1 MIGLSKREIS
11 PIDVY
16 NLLPRTN
23 CERCGEKSCMAF
35 ASKLVNREATI
46 EGCPPLLERGY
57 EEAYKKLWHL
67 LKPPVK
73 EITIGTGERAVKIGG
88 QFVMYRHKLAY
99 FNPTA
104 IAIDVTDELPHNE
117 LLKRVKE
124 VEGFS
129 YTYLGQELKLN
140 LIAVR
145 STSNDPAKFGMTVKK
160 IAENTNLPLALCSF
174 DSSVLEAGL
183 KAIPE
188 KRPLIHAATKDNW
201 KDMADLALMYKC
213 PLALSAPNDLK
224 LLKSM
229 TKALMEYGVKDLALD
244 PGTLPGKGL
253 KDTLNNF
260 TMLRRISC
268 EERDELLG
276 FPLIGTPI
284 VAWTEHEKEP
294 EVAKWK
300 EAYTASML
308 ITRYADLLI
317 MHSTDGWT
325 LLPITILRQNLYT
338 DPRKPSA
345 VKPGLRIF
353 GEPDEKSP
361 VMFTTN
367 FALTYY
373 TVASDIES
381 SDISNK
387 CYLLV
392 IDSEGI
398 GVQSAAA
405 RSRMVRKGGLTAESV
420 AEAIRE
426 TSIEEKVKHRTLII
440 PGLAAQLSGEI
451 EDLTGWK
458 VLIGPSSSSEIP
470 KFLEEHWYGKKGS

>member
-1 MIGLSKREIS
+1 LSKKEIS

-16 NLLPRTN
+16 ELLPRTN
-23 CERCGEKSCMAF
+23 CEGCGEKTCMAF
-35 ASKLVNREATI
+35 ASKLVNREATM
-46 EGCPPLLERGY
+46 EGCPPLLEKKY
-57 EEAYKKLWHL
+57 EEVYKKLLQL

-73 EITIGTGERAVKIGG
+73 EITIGTGESAVKIGG
-88 QFVMYRHKLAY
+88 QFVMYRHKLTY

-104 IAIDVTDELPHNE
+104 IAIDVTDELPQNE
-117 LLKRVKE
+117 LLKRIKE
-124 VEGFS
+124 VESFS

-160 IAENTNLPLALCSF
+160 ITENTNLPMVLCSLN
-174 DSSVLEAGL
+174 SSVLEAGL
-183 KAIPE
+183 VAIPE

-201 KDMADLALMYKC
+201 RDVAELALMYKC
-213 PLALSAPNDLK
+213 PLALFAPNDLK
-224 LLKSM
+224 LLRSM
-229 TKALMEYGVKDLALD
+229 AKALMEYGVKDLALD
-244 PGTLPGKGL
+244 PGTFPNEGL
-253 KDTLNNF
+253 IDTVNNF
-260 TMLRRISC
+260 TTLRRISC
-268 EERDELLG
+268 EKRDELLG

-284 VAWTEHEKEP
+284 VAWAEHEKEP

-300 EAYTASML
+300 EAYIASML

-317 MHSTDGWT
+317 MHSTDGWV

-338 DPRKPSA
+338 DPRKPAA
-345 VKPGLRIF
+345 VEPGLRIF
-353 GEPDEKSP
+353 GEPDENSP
-361 VMFTTN
+361 VLFTTN

-405 RSRMVRKGGLTAESV
+405 RSRLARKGGLTADSV
-420 AEAIRE
+420 AEAIKE
-426 TSIEEKVKHRTLII
+426 TGIEKKVKHRKLII
-440 PGLAAQLSGEI
+440 PGMAAQLSGEI
-451 EDLTGWK
+451 EDLTRWK

-470 KFLEEHWYGKKGS
+470 RFLEEHWYGKKGS